1 MQDYFLTSNWSDLI
15 WPELRF
21 GTVQNSNGNST
32 KLSNIVNFLIADISF
47 TKYDHKVEWSFGVL
61 ESYLR

>member
-21 GTVQNSNGNST
+21 DTVQNLNGNST

-47 TKYDHKVEWSFGVL
+47 TKCDHKVEWSFGVL